1 IDFPYPY
8 MINYMFILEI
18 PEGYA
23 VEQMPENALVKLQG
37 LDATLKLLSN
47 VRGQVLQISFSYS
60 QNKMIGLVNDYES
73 IREFWQYLND
83 TYESMIVLKKI

>member
-1 IDFPYPY
+1 

>member
-1 IDFPYPY
+1 
-8 MINYMFILEI
+8 MFILEI

-37 LDATLKLLSN
+37 LDATLKLLAN
-47 VRGQVLQISFSYS
+47 VRGQVLQISFSYT

-73 IREFWQYLND
+73 IREFWQYIND